1 MPTDSDATPEVAVVT
16 GATAGI
22 GYETV
27 NALADRGADIGVM
40 SRTAADCEAV
50 AAELEAEYGVA
61 AVPLPCDVSNEAA
74 VEDAIED
81 VIAEFGRLDI
91 LVNNAGVALGGG
103 IPVEEITTEDYRTTM
118 QTNVDGVFFTTRA
131 ALPHIKETAGTL
143 VYIGS
148 FAGQYPRPY
157 NPLYAASKSWVR
169 NFAHSVEA
177 SEGTDNIGVSVI
189 NPSEVRTSSWSD
201 TYDEWE
207 ITEPV
212 EVAKAVAFVTSFDHS
227 TVSELDLY
235 RRDKLSEL

>member
-27 NALADRGADIGVM
+27 KALADRGADIGVM

-50 AAELEAEYGVA
+50 AAELEAEYGVD

-74 VEDAIED
+74 VEDAIGD

-143 VYIGS
+143 IYIGS

>member
-27 NALADRGADIGVM
+27 KALADRGADIGVM

-50 AAELEAEYGVA
+50 AAELEAEYGVD

-74 VEDAIED
+74 VEDAIGD

>member
-27 NALADRGADIGVM
+27 KALADRGADIGVM

-131 ALPHIKETAGTL
+131 ALPHIRETAGTL

-177 SEGTDNIGVSVI
+177 SEGTDDIGVSVI